1 MSKNCKIEIEQ
12 AKSSKNED
20 IQDFSDL
27 EIDSAILESEVIHFY
42 KIDIMIF
49 WINRNQNFK
58 KSIKIKV
65 IQTISIMMILYRTV
79 IWSQNQSN
87 KYNITYIIIYRPES
101 KLSSQK
107 DNLEEIPDSMLE
119 DLIDSDTGN
128 LKIMISFVKAIKQN
142 IFKKVLVNLLKQK
155 ST

>member
-1 MSKNCKIEIEQ
+1 MSKNCKIEIEE

-58 KSIKIKV
+58 KSMKIKV

-87 KYNITYIIIYRPES
+87 KYNITYIINYRPES